1 MAEKLGVYPVFDI
14 EFLIS
19 MQGKVSH
26 DATEGLVP
34 IAEMETFE
42 PSIDGNVEE
51 WTPMDTKGW
60 VRRLMTGKGFSIS
73 LSGKRHEGDPG
84 NDYVAG
90 LALKTGTECSTT
102 TAIEFPNGDQMV
114 FDCVV
119 NVTKNFG
126 GDSTAVSGLEFE
138 LQSDGKPTYYEAT
151 GDVTYRT
158 FTLTQKNGEAG
169 SADTDAIE
177 IKFDGTVT
185 GLLEGN
191 IFITSGS
198 GSAAKDGLS
207 GTGDTWT
214 LGIAAP
220 QQGDIYIVIKGV
232 DGYRFTSVPTK
243 VTIFAA

>member
-1 MAEKLGVYPVFDI
+1 MAVYPVFDL

-19 MQGKVSH
+19 DGKVSPH
-26 DATEGLVP
+26 SPSVDAFMPVK
-34 IAEMETFE
+34 EMETFE
-42 PSIDGNVEE
+42 VAIDGTVVD
-51 WTPMDTKGW
+51 WSPMEQKGW
-60 VRRLMTGKGFSIS
+60 VRRLMTGKSFSIS
-73 LSGKRHEGDPG
+73 LAGKRQTGDPG

-90 LALKTGTECSTT
+90 LALKTGNACSTT
-102 TAIEFPNGDQMV
+102 AAVKFPDGALLV
-114 FDCVV
+114 FDAVV
-119 NVTKNFG
+119 DVSRHFG
-126 GDSTAVSGLEFE
+126 GASTDVSGLDFD
-138 LQSDGKPTYYEAT
+138 LLSDGKPTYFEAS

-158 FTLTQKNGEAG
+158 FTLTQKNGAAG

-177 IKFDGTVT
+177 IKFDGAVT
-185 GLLEGN
+185 GLLEEN

-207 GTGDTWT
+207 GATDTWT

-243 VTIFAA
+243 VTIFAS